1 LTPGD
6 VQLKFTIQGNQGMLG
21 TTISHYR
28 VLEQIGAGGM
38 GVVYRARD
46 EQLERDV
53 AIKVLPAGMLAEE
66 TARRRFRKEALSLAR
81 LNHPNVATV
90 YEFGNDNGAD
100 FLVTEYIPGET
111 IGERLSRGALP
122 CKEVVGLGIQLA
134 QGLAAAHEQGI
145 VHRDLKP
152 ANLRLTPD
160 GRLKILDFGLAQ
172 FMPRASGLGLTA
184 TLSQSQEV
192 SGTLPYMA
200 PEQLRGELSDARS
213 DIWATGAVLYEMA
226 TGQRPFPETNG
237 PLLIND
243 ILNRDPEPPGKLT
256 PGLSPGLESVILKAL
271 EKDPARRYQTVRE
284 LNGDL
289 ERLTAGVSPLA
300 KRRGT
305 RGLLLQA
312 TVSAVVLAALGLGA
326 YFMFR
331 RGAQPA
337 APAAT
342 VVKPR
347 RSVAVLGFK
356 NLSGRQELAWFSTA
370 LSEMLT
376 TELAEGEQLRT
387 IPGESVVQMK
397 MSLALLDADSY
408 SKETL
413 ARIRQNLGTDLV
425 ILGSYVPVGKDQ
437 VRLDVR
443 LQDTTAGEILAAI
456 SEKAAQSQLD
466 ELVSK
471 AGAELRAR
479 LGISGL
485 SETQLASVR
494 STLPSTP
501 EGARLYSEGLAKLR
515 TADALGARDLLLK
528 AVAADPNHAQSWAAL
543 SAAWSTLGY
552 DTKALE
558 AAKRAFTL
566 AAHLSRQERLRVEG
580 QYYEADNQLDRAI
593 AAYKELF
600 DSAPDNLDYGL
611 KLANLQIFAGKAGDA
626 QATIAGFRSL
636 PWPQRD
642 DLRIDLAEARAAHYL
657 SDFKREQSLS
667 AAVAAKASQQG
678 ARFLVG
684 RARQAE
690 CNALRNMGDAK
701 GAIAACQ
708 EAQRIFLEAGDRY
721 GAGTALNSIGNALY
735 DLGDLPGAK
744 QAYEQVA
751 DLDRQ
756 IGNQGGLAGA
766 LDNIASLVG
775 DQGDLATAR
784 KLSQQALAIYRDT
797 GDKINLAATLSNVG
811 ALQVTEGDLKGG
823 RKMFEE
829 SLSIGREIGSDTN
842 IATALVNLGDVGL
855 QLGDPA
861 GSKTSYEE
869 SLAVFRRTGEK
880 GKTSYPLVGLGD
892 VACVTGDLSAARSSY
907 EQALAASRESGEKH
921 QSAVALSGLGTVQM
935 QQGDLAGARSRYE
948 EALALHRGLEE
959 KDAAADDQLLMAKL
973 EIEEGRVEE
982 AEAALRELLPA
993 PTSPER
999 EALARAA
1006 MAELLAARG
1015 KVSEAQKEI
1024 GSALALAGKTQRP
1037 AVRLGVQIAAA
1048 RVRMAS
1054 GHPADLGSAAK
1065 ALNKALAEAKK
1076 IGFAEP
1082 QLQARLALGI
1092 IAKKS
1097 GKGVAQLQELE
1108 KDASARGFGLVASKA
1123 AKARR

>member
-1 LTPGD
+1 MKGSLADTVGAA
-6 VQLKFTIQGNQGMLG
+6 
-21 TTISHYR
+21 ISHYR

-66 TARRRFRKEALSLAR
+66 TARHRFRREALSLAR

-90 YEFGNDNGAD
+90 YEFGNDKGTD

-111 IGERLSRGALP
+111 LEDKLAEGALP
-122 CKEVVGLGIQLA
+122 SKEAVGLGIQLA

-152 ANLRLTPD
+152 ANLRLTAD

-184 TLSQSQEV
+184 TMSQSQEV

-200 PEQLRGELSDARS
+200 PEQLRSELSDARS
-213 DIWATGAVLYEMA
+213 DIWASGAVLYEMA

-237 PLLIND
+237 PLLINA
-243 ILNRDPEPPGKLT
+243 ILTRNPEPPSKVN
-256 PGLSPGLESVILKAL
+256 PQVPPGLESVILKAL
-271 EKDPARRYQTVRE
+271 DKEPARRYQTARE
-284 LNGDL
+284 LNSDL
-289 ERLTAGVSPLA
+289 ERLTVGVSPLA
-300 KRRGT
+300 RRART
-305 RGLLLQA
+305 RTMVLQA
-312 TVSAVVLAALGLGA
+312 AGGALVLAALALGA
-326 YFMFR
+326 YFALHR
-331 RGAQPA
+331 RAEPPTTA
-337 APAAT
+337 ITA
-342 VVKPR
+342 VKAR

-356 NLSGRQELAWFSTA
+356 NLSGKPELAWFSTA

-376 TELAEGEQLRT
+376 TELSEGEQLRT

-397 MSLALLDADSY
+397 MSLALPDADSY
-408 SKETL
+408 GKETL

-425 ILGSYVPVGKDQ
+425 ILGSYIPVGSDQ
-437 VRLDVR
+437 VRLDVK
-443 LQDTTAGEILAAI
+443 LQDTTAGETLAAV
-456 SEKAAQSQLD
+456 SEKAARSQLD

-479 LGISGL
+479 LGVSSL

-494 STLPSTP
+494 ATLPSNP
-501 EGARLYSEGLAKLR
+501 AAARLYAEGLAKLR
-515 TADALGARDLLLK
+515 ASDALGARDLLLK
-528 AVAADPNHAQSWAAL
+528 AVAEDPNHAASWAAL

-552 DTKALE
+552 DAKSLE

-566 AAHLSRQERLRVEG
+566 SAHLSREERLRVEG
-580 QYYEADNQLDRAI
+580 QYYEADSQLDRAI

-600 DSAPDNLDYGL
+600 NSAPDNLDYGL
-611 KLANLQIFAGKAGDA
+611 KLANLQTFAGKANDA

-636 PWPQRD
+636 PPPQRD

-657 SDFKREQSLS
+657 SDFKREQTLA
-667 AAVAAKASQQG
+667 AAVAAKAAQQG
-678 ARFLVG
+678 ARFLVA

-690 CNALRNMGDAK
+690 CNALRNMGDPKA
-701 GAIAACQ
+701 AIAACQ

-721 GAGTALNSIGNALY
+721 GAATALNSIGNALY
-735 DLGDLPGAK
+735 DLGDLAGGK
-744 QAYEQVA
+744 RAYEQVA

-775 DQGDLATAR
+775 DQGDLATAH

-797 GDKINLAATLSNVG
+797 GDKINIAATLSNLG
-811 ALQVTEGDLKGG
+811 ALQVTEGDLKGS
-823 RKMFEE
+823 RKMFAE
-829 SLSIGREIGSDTN
+829 SLAIGREIGSDTN
-842 IATALVNLGDVGL
+842 VATALVNLGDVDL

-861 GSKTSYEE
+861 GSRKAYEE
-869 SLAVFRRTGEK
+869 ALAIFQKTGEK

-892 VACVTGDLSAARSSY
+892 VSLATGDLPAAKSSY
-907 EQALAASRESGEKH
+907 EQALDVSRESGEKH
-921 QSAVALSGLGTVQM
+921 QSAVALAGLGTVQM
-935 QQGDLAGARSRYE
+935 RQGDLAGARKSCQ
-948 EALALHRGLEE
+948 EALALHRELDE
-959 KDAAADDQLLMAKL
+959 KDASADDQLLLARL
-973 EIEEGRVEE
+973 EIEEGRPEE
-982 AEAALRELLPA
+982 AEVALHGLVPA
-993 PTSPER
+993 PKSPER
-999 EALARAA
+999 EALARATL
-1006 MAELLAARG
+1006 AELLAARG
-1015 KVSEAQKEI
+1015 KAGEARKEI
-1024 GSALALAGKTQRP
+1024 GSAAALAGKTQRP
-1037 AVRLGVQIAAA
+1037 AVRLGVQISAA

-1054 GHPADLGSAAK
+1054 GHPADLGNATNS
-1065 ALNKALAEAKK
+1065 LNQIVAEARK
-1076 IGFAEP
+1076 IGLVEP
-1082 QLQARLALGI
+1082 QLQARLTLGI